1 MSQWS
6 FPMEMISIAEIMDEA
21 VRSDNLEE
29 VRKRDPV
36 EVLKMSLEN
45 IVDIL
50 DCHKKAIDKLLQLLA
65 DNERIRSDLE
75 ERVDILERRVS
86 LLLEGL

>member
-1 MSQWS
+1 MTGIDNILS
-6 FPMEMISIAEIMDEA
+6 EA
-21 VRSDNLEE
+21 VRSDNLED
-29 VRKRDPV
+29 VRKRDSV

-50 DCHKKAIDKLLQLLA
+50 DCHKKAIDKLLQLLT

>member
-1 MSQWS
+1 
-6 FPMEMISIAEIMDEA
+6 MEMISIAEIMDEA

>member
-1 MSQWS
+1 MTGIDRILS
-6 FPMEMISIAEIMDEA
+6 EA
-21 VRSDNLEE
+21 VRSDNLED
-29 VRKRDPV
+29 VRKRDPI

-50 DCHKKAIDKLLQLLA
+50 DCHKKAIDKLLQLLS
-65 DNERIRSDLE
+65 DNERIRFDLE
-75 ERVDILERRVS
+75 ERVNTLERRMS

>member
-1 MSQWS
+1 MS
-6 FPMEMISIAEIMDEA
+6 II
-21 VRSDNLEE
+21 DNILSKI
-29 VRKRDPV
+29 VRKRDSV
-36 EVLKMSLEN
+36 EMLKMSLEN

-50 DCHKKAIDKLLQLLA
+50 NFNKKTIDNLLQLLA

>member
-1 MSQWS
+1 MTGIDNILS
-6 FPMEMISIAEIMDEA
+6 EA
-21 VRSDNLEE
+21 VRSDNIEDI
-29 VRKRDPV
+29 RKRDPA

-75 ERVDILERRVS
+75 ERVDTLERRVS

>member
-1 MSQWS
+1 MTGIDNILS
-6 FPMEMISIAEIMDEA
+6 EA
-21 VRSDNLEE
+21 VRSDNLED